1 MLYSRVDVPEIKKLC
16 LEEDGVSAD
25 HLTEM
30 KPIWKKFLIY
40 GKKYIMICVLFIYL
54 FDHAHSMW
62 KFQARHQTH
71 ADRDG
76 VG

>member
-1 MLYSRVDVPEIKKLC
+1 MKAYLDKL
-16 LEEDGVSAD
+16 LSLTVS
-25 HLTEM
+25 
-30 KPIWKKFLIY
+30 
-40 GKKYIMICVLFIYL
+40 LFWGAEGGC
-54 FDHAHSMW
+54 AHSMW